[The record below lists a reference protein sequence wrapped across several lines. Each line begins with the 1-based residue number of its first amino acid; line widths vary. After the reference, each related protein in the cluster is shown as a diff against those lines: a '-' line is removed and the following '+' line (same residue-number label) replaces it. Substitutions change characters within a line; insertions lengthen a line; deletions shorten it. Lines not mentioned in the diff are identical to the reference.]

1 MTKQELLKNPL
12 VKEIAYNFARQIE
25 SNYDAGKGEDWDEFV
40 KEQTAQWDVISH
52 RSKINGKITTGLI
65 WDGSWEIYSVRR
77 KHDCEIFTINDI
89 VNTDTTKNTRIETL
103 QFGENGQVY
112 FNDNRLLYGYKK
124 AKPFVFITQD
134 DKYIFEGDSYFS
146 VSDDYQILRT
156 DIARKDCLYE
166 SANRAFSTIHAAE
179 EWILLNKPC
188 LSVNNVKTILYAH
201 IGNKLTISMEDLNQL
216 AKSKL

>member
-1 MTKQELLKNPL
+1 MTEKETLLQNPL
-12 VKEIAYNFARQIE
+12 VKEIALDFYHTKVGVNWE
-25 SNYDAGKGEDWDEFV
+25 EFV
-40 KEQTAQWDVISH
+40 KDQTVQWDVISC
-52 RSKINGKITTGLI
+52 RSKINWQITTGLI
-65 WDGSWEIYSVRR
+65 LDGSWEVYSVRR
-77 KHDCEIFTINDI
+77 KNDCEIFTINDI

-124 AKPFVFITQD
+124 VKPFIFTTQD
-134 DKYIFEGDSYFS
+134 NKDIFEGDSYFS
-146 VSDDYQILRT
+146 VSDDYQLLRT
-156 DIARKDCLYE
+156 DIASKDCLYE
-166 SANRAFSTIHAAE
+166 SANRAFSTIPAAE